1 MRELLSFSQK
11 FAMLYD
17 DSQDVSQLISEL
29 LDEMALIRHHPDRR
43 PPAAKPE
50 APDDDCITISVGSL
64 DEMEMD
70 IIRELLKRYPNKRSA
85 MARDLG
91 ISRTSLWKRI
101 KQIEDIDRMLK

>member
-1 MRELLSFSQK
+1 
-11 FAMLYD
+11 
-17 DSQDVSQLISEL
+17 
-29 LDEMALIRHHPDRR
+29 
-43 PPAAKPE
+43 
-50 APDDDCITISVGSL
+50 
-64 DEMEMD
+64 MEMD